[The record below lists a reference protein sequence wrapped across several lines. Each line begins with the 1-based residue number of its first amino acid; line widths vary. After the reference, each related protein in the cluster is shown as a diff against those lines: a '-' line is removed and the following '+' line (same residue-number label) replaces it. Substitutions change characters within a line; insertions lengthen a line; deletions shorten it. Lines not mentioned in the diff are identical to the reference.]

1 MFGGG
6 TPEECLC
13 FMEKAKTVY
22 VGQRMWE
29 GPLRYNLMKQLL
41 FGGALAAFNNKASE
55 LGAKTMVH
63 FQKCVKAVVS
73 QSFPH
78 KALAYQKKWMRNAM
92 QKPVD
97 MTMREFITRV
107 REINNYLSDFPPF
120 EGEDQKLDE
129 EELIEIAKNGSP
141 VKWQNE
147 IICQDFDK
155 NDPTLDEY
163 VQFFDRLA
171 TSEGKTVTYAAD
183 NLRNIDDRIPRK
195 RTRLTGDMDDYSHS
209 LGELFCDFCGKR
221 GHDTFECRH
230 YKKAKL
236 AINDMSTSKYSKSHS
251 NKPYAKKPYASK
263 KPYNKKKRTFWD
275 KDNQSHKEKKWKDFN
290 KNLSAKKR

>member
-1 MFGGG
+1 MAPTYSKPLRGDKASSRKDRYATPPAIGLARPKRSKHDSSEVKKFEIFTHPDDIENKQKHSVYVPMFGGG

-13 FMEKAKTVY
+13 FMDKAKTVY

-147 IICQDFDK
+147 IIRQDFDK

-195 RTRLTGDMDDYSHS
+195 
-209 LGELFCDFCGKR
+209 
-221 GHDTFECRH
+221 
-230 YKKAKL
+230 
-236 AINDMSTSKYSKSHS
+236 
-251 NKPYAKKPYASK
+251 
-263 KPYNKKKRTFWD
+263 
-275 KDNQSHKEKKWKDFN
+275 
-290 KNLSAKKR
+290 